1 MLQFVLLTFWCFF
14 FICIQVRITEA
25 YLENHAWCIGVLMN
39 ALVCKSTWITITA
52 YNTNTG
58 RKQIAQQMW
67 EKKTTVYTGNHS
79 RQHGQN
85 MLLWQYHWQSQ
96 ELLTTLT
103 DNHKILTSITDNYQG
118 WISLWIHSDR
128 DKYMLTFNDPPLYK
142 TTLMSLS
149 VGGITRERS
158 QHHAEGGA

>member
-1 MLQFVLLTFWCFF
+1 MLQFVLLTFWVFF

-25 YLENHAWCIGVLMN
+25 SLDDHAWCIGVLMN

-103 DNHKILTSITDNYQG
+103 DNHKNPDIYHWQLSGVD
-118 WISLWIHSDR
+118 LLVD
-128 DKYMLTFNDPPLYK
+128 TFW
-142 TTLMSLS
+142 
-149 VGGITRERS
+149 
-158 QHHAEGGA
+158 